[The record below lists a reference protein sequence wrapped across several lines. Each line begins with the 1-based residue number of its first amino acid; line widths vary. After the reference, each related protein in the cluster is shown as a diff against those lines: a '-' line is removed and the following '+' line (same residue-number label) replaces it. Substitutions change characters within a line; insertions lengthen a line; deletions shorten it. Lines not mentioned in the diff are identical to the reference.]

1 MIERR
6 YSKHKG
12 KSWEGRTTT
21 IEVNES
27 KVGEPKE
34 YQNQLST
41 SLSTTRERKAD
52 INMDLISV
60 Y

>member
-6 YSKHKG
+6 YSKHKE

-41 SLSTTRERKAD
+41 SLSTTRERRAD